1 MGNTIPSILIR
12 SARDTDNNKCI
23 DLFALAMTV
32 YRKTF
37 RNRNQ
42 CVHHRMSKPTDG
54 KFFSMN
60 SKPKVLNKEQTNE
73 KGWGTNKKE
82 YYDAEELSDL
92 DEAKEEE
99 KEVLRLQ
106 KMRISKM
113 TEADFFD
120 DDDNLKF
127 INEIKHEDKEDD
139 GNGSNENNEDDD
151 DDDDSVDDSVDDDSV
166 DDSVDNDSVD
176 DDSVYDDD
184 DDDNGVEIE
193 VMKER
198 YANLPKSDIIK
209 LLENQSPEL
218 IKLLN
223 EFKEKLSIINES
235 TRPIIDKAKQ
245 KRIVDNPI
253 MEFLFI
259 KHQTLLNYLTNIS
272 FYLYLK
278 SSGTSIN
285 LFEHP
290 ITDTLLE
297 LNNTWKKLEKLEIKM
312 KKSIDLFIEKLNDD
326 NVDVID
332 WQIESNIIEH
342 ENQSF
347 QEENDDEINS
357 ENENNKYYEEELLEN
372 NSSDLDNSK
381 PSSSPKLTPTILTSV
396 VENEFESTDFGDLDV
411 LDEVDAEDKI
421 QRKKS
426 LRYHVSKID
435 QKLAKRE
442 KAIKLSGDTKKV
454 EKKLQYNQQKEENK
468 IVSYEDDTLPN
479 GTKRKINYQ
488 IYKNKG
494 LMPHRKKEQRNPRVK
509 HRNKYV
515 KAKKKIKSIK
525 PGVIKQKGF
534 YGGEST
540 GINAGISRSV
550 RYSNIPSK
558 VVMDFGSDE
567 EFFQP
572 VKKYNPS
579 KKSPLSSTRSSKN
592 HAETEFNNNDDER
605 KSVISQTQLLQE
617 STKSHSVLIR
627 NETFSTIDIVDHKN
641 MLPITTNASVNN
653 GLQKL
658 KISGDDQTVSSTVTT
673 AAAVIV
679 TITANATTATTN
691 ISPTDNHISL
701 PDKRKANDD
710 VDQEENFT
718 SLPIDV
724 PGVEK
729 RKKMEHS
736 NESETLPKLTKR
748 PRIDKKSNDKNSFA
762 GTEIIWLSKAK
773 VCPYCDKKWACKT
786 DNVKNRIAHMKR
798 CGKKLK
804 ISPADMVTI
813 VREKKIIDYFA
824 DSDFEDFKIVSRP
837 IKKLV
842 DPNKNKKQN
851 GKQMMAYDLN
861 TTPILPPNDAIK
873 RSNRLAKKS
882 FLSKP
887 SITEFTKYLPSS
899 PSLAE
904 SNKSKIGE
912 HFKMIM
918 EERPKSHKRNYTL
931 WQIQA
936 FGGEDCPL
944 TINDYYI
951 DSVKKVYADFEFD
964 IVPNQKQK
972 IL

>member
-1 MGNTIPSILIR
+1 
-12 SARDTDNNKCI
+12 
-23 DLFALAMTV
+23 
-32 YRKTF
+32 
-37 RNRNQ
+37 
-42 CVHHRMSKPTDG
+42 
-54 KFFSMN
+54 
-60 SKPKVLNKEQTNE
+60 
-73 KGWGTNKKE
+73 
-82 YYDAEELSDL
+82 
-92 DEAKEEE
+92 
-99 KEVLRLQ
+99 
-106 KMRISKM
+106 
-113 TEADFFD
+113 
-120 DDDNLKF
+120 
-127 INEIKHEDKEDD
+127 
-139 GNGSNENNEDDD
+139 
-151 DDDDSVDDSVDDDSV
+151 
-166 DDSVDNDSVD
+166 
-176 DDSVYDDD
+176 
-184 DDDNGVEIE
+184 
-193 VMKER
+193 MKER

-209 LLENQSPEL
+209 SLENQSPEL

-235 TRPIIDKAKQ
+235 TRPIID
-245 KRIVDNPI
+245 N
-253 MEFLFI
+253 
-259 KHQTLLNYLTNIS
+259 
-272 FYLYLK
+272 
-278 SSGTSIN
+278 
-285 LFEHP
+285 
-290 ITDTLLE
+290 
-297 LNNTWKKLEKLEIKM
+297 
-312 KKSIDLFIEKLNDD
+312 
-326 NVDVID
+326 
-332 WQIESNIIEH
+332 
-342 ENQSF
+342 F

-381 PSSSPKLTPTILTSV
+381 PSSSSPKLTPTILTSV

-435 QKLAKRE
+435 QTR
-442 KAIKLSGDTKKV
+442 KV

-550 RYSNIPSK
+550 RYSK

-572 VKKYNPS
+572 AKKYNPS
-579 KKSPLSSTRSSKN
+579 KKSPLSSTCSSKN
-592 HAETEFNNNDDER
+592 HAETEFNNNDDDER

-617 STKSHSVLIR
+617 STKSHSENVEIISTTNDINTNTIISTSASAILKKLLEKRKNKKDLSLSRKQNIPLQKKDAPLKNSPGFNYQNKSELSCLTISEPQILVLIR

-653 GLQKL
+653 GLQEL
-658 KISGDDQTVSSTVTT
+658 KISGEDQTVSSTVTT
-673 AAAVIV
+673 SAAVIV

-691 ISPTDNHISL
+691 ISPTGNHISL
-701 PDKRKANDD
+701 LDKRKANDD

-762 GTEIIWLSKAK
+762 GTEITWLSKAK

-813 VREKKIIDYFA
+813 VREVK
-824 DSDFEDFKIVSRP
+824 EQMNFKIVSRP

-861 TTPILPPNDAIK
+861 TTPILPPNKAIK

-887 SITEFTKYLPSS
+887 SITEFTKYLPPS
-899 PSLAE
+899 PSLTE

-964 IVPNQKQK
+964 IAPNQKQK

>member
-1 MGNTIPSILIR
+1 
-12 SARDTDNNKCI
+12 
-23 DLFALAMTV
+23 
-32 YRKTF
+32 
-37 RNRNQ
+37 
-42 CVHHRMSKPTDG
+42 
-54 KFFSMN
+54 
-60 SKPKVLNKEQTNE
+60 
-73 KGWGTNKKE
+73 
-82 YYDAEELSDL
+82 
-92 DEAKEEE
+92 
-99 KEVLRLQ
+99 
-106 KMRISKM
+106 
-113 TEADFFD
+113 
-120 DDDNLKF
+120 
-127 INEIKHEDKEDD
+127 
-139 GNGSNENNEDDD
+139 
-151 DDDDSVDDSVDDDSV
+151 
-166 DDSVDNDSVD
+166 
-176 DDSVYDDD
+176 
-184 DDDNGVEIE
+184 
-193 VMKER
+193 MKER

-209 LLENQSPEL
+209 SLENQSPEL

-285 LFEHP
+285 LFKHP
-290 ITDTLLE
+290 ITDALLE

-381 PSSSPKLTPTILTSV
+381 PSSSSPKLTPTILTSV
-396 VENEFESTDFGDLDV
+396 VENEFVSLKKKKNKRKLESTDFGDLDV

-442 KAIKLSGDTKKV
+442 KAIKLSGDVDLPYKDIDD
-454 EKKLQYNQQKEENK
+454 ENK
-468 IVSYEDDTLPN
+468 RNINNDTLPN

-550 RYSNIPSK
+550 RYSK

-572 VKKYNPS
+572 AKKYNPS
-579 KKSPLSSTRSSKN
+579 KKSPLSSTCSSKN
-592 HAETEFNNNDDER
+592 HAETEFNNNDDDER

-617 STKSHSVLIR
+617 STKSHSENVEIISTTNDINTNTIISTSASAILKKLLEKRKNKKDLSLSRKQNIPLQKKDAPLKNSPGFNYQNKSELSCLTISEPQILVLIR

-653 GLQKL
+653 GLQEL
-658 KISGDDQTVSSTVTT
+658 KISGEDQTVSSTVTT
-673 AAAVIV
+673 SAAVIV

-691 ISPTDNHISL
+691 ISPTGNHISL
-701 PDKRKANDD
+701 LDKRKANDD

-762 GTEIIWLSKAK
+762 GTEITWLSKAK

-861 TTPILPPNDAIK
+861 TTPILPPNKAIK

-887 SITEFTKYLPSS
+887 SITEFTKYLPPS
-899 PSLAE
+899 PSLTE

-964 IVPNQKQK
+964 IAPNQKQK

>member
-1 MGNTIPSILIR
+1 M
-12 SARDTDNNKCI
+12 
-23 DLFALAMTV
+23 
-32 YRKTF
+32 YR
-37 RNRNQ
+37 
-42 CVHHRMSKPTDG
+42 
-54 KFFSMN
+54 
-60 SKPKVLNKEQTNE
+60 
-73 KGWGTNKKE
+73 WGTNKKE

-120 DDDNLKF
+120 DDDDNLKF
-127 INEIKHEDKEDD
+127 IN
-139 GNGSNENNEDDD
+139 
-151 DDDDSVDDSVDDDSV
+151 
-166 DDSVDNDSVD
+166 
-176 DDSVYDDD
+176 
-184 DDDNGVEIE
+184 IE

-209 LLENQSPEL
+209 SLENQSPEL

-235 TRPIIDKAKQ
+235 TRPIID
-245 KRIVDNPI
+245 N
-253 MEFLFI
+253 
-259 KHQTLLNYLTNIS
+259 
-272 FYLYLK
+272 
-278 SSGTSIN
+278 
-285 LFEHP
+285 
-290 ITDTLLE
+290 
-297 LNNTWKKLEKLEIKM
+297 
-312 KKSIDLFIEKLNDD
+312 
-326 NVDVID
+326 
-332 WQIESNIIEH
+332 
-342 ENQSF
+342 F

-381 PSSSPKLTPTILTSV
+381 PSSSSPKLTPTILTSV

-435 QKLAKRE
+435 QTR
-442 KAIKLSGDTKKV
+442 KV

-550 RYSNIPSK
+550 RYSK

-572 VKKYNPS
+572 AKKYNPS
-579 KKSPLSSTRSSKN
+579 KKSPLSSTCSSKN
-592 HAETEFNNNDDER
+592 HAETEFNNNDDDER

-617 STKSHSVLIR
+617 STKSHSENVEIISTTNDINTNTIISTSASAILKKLLEKRKNKKDLSLSRKQNIPLQKKDAPLKNSPGFNYQNKSELSCLTISEPQILVLIR

-653 GLQKL
+653 GLQEL
-658 KISGDDQTVSSTVTT
+658 KISGEDQTVSSTVTT
-673 AAAVIV
+673 SAAVIV

-691 ISPTDNHISL
+691 ISPTGNHISL
-701 PDKRKANDD
+701 LDKRKANDD

-762 GTEIIWLSKAK
+762 GTEITWLSKAK

-813 VREKKIIDYFA
+813 VREVK
-824 DSDFEDFKIVSRP
+824 EQMNFKIVSRP

-861 TTPILPPNDAIK
+861 TTPILPPNKAIK

-887 SITEFTKYLPSS
+887 SITEFTKYLPPS
-899 PSLAE
+899 PSLTE

-964 IVPNQKQK
+964 IAPNQKQK

>member
-1 MGNTIPSILIR
+1 MPHKKECYAAGFSYFKKIDKLKKIKMGNKKKTLRKS
-12 SARDTDNNKCI
+12 K
-23 DLFALAMTV
+23 TV
-32 YRKTF
+32 
-37 RNRNQ
+37 
-42 CVHHRMSKPTDG
+42 PI
-54 KFFSMN
+54 
-60 SKPKVLNKEQTNE
+60 
-73 KGWGTNKKE
+73 GWGTNKKE

-120 DDDNLKF
+120 DDDDNLKF
-127 INEIKHEDKEDD
+127 INEIKHEDKEEDD

-151 DDDDSVDDSVDDDSV
+151 DDDDSVDDSIDNDSV

-176 DDSVYDDD
+176 DDGVYDDD
-184 DDDNGVEIE
+184 DDDDGVEIE

-245 KRIVDNPI
+245 KRI
-253 MEFLFI
+253 
-259 KHQTLLNYLTNIS
+259 
-272 FYLYLK
+272 
-278 SSGTSIN
+278 
-285 LFEHP
+285 
-290 ITDTLLE
+290 
-297 LNNTWKKLEKLEIKM
+297 
-312 KKSIDLFIEKLNDD
+312 
-326 NVDVID
+326 
-332 WQIESNIIEH
+332 IESNIIEH

-381 PSSSPKLTPTILTSV
+381 PSSSSPKLTPTILTSV

-435 QKLAKRE
+435 QK
-442 KAIKLSGDTKKV
+442 AIKLSGDVDLPYKDIDD
-454 EKKLQYNQQKEENK
+454 ENK
-468 IVSYEDDTLPN
+468 RNINNDTLPN

-592 HAETEFNNNDDER
+592 HAETEFNNNDDDER

-617 STKSHSVLIR
+617 STKSHSENVETITTTNDINTNTITSTSAILKKLLEKRKNKKDLSLSRKQNIPLQKKDTAPLKNSPGFNYQNKSELSCLTISEPQILVLIR

-641 MLPITTNASVNN
+641 TLPITTNASVNN

-658 KISGDDQTVSSTVTT
+658 KISGEDQTVSSTVTT
-673 AAAVIV
+673 AAA
-679 TITANATTATTN
+679 
-691 ISPTDNHISL
+691 
-701 PDKRKANDD
+701 
-710 VDQEENFT
+710 EENFT

-762 GTEIIWLSKAK
+762 GTEITWLSKAK

-813 VREKKIIDYFA
+813 SPSTVIIPQDKLKVKKPKQKKIIDYFA

-861 TTPILPPNDAIK
+861 TTPILPPNNAIK

-887 SITEFTKYLPSS
+887 SITEFTKYLPPS

-964 IVPNQKQK
+964 IAPNQQQK